1 MFSNFKDAFIRRPQF
16 TVKTPD
22 AVVEMIS
29 KGLPEGFRYVHDH
42 DGYCRL
48 ECDGVMNIVPE
59 KFGFPEITKPI
70 FEKKGKVTIQD
81 AMEYAYNSQTKIEL
95 LPDVDDCY
103 IINGQKIK
111 KSMLVTAPLK
121 GVEFYHGQLFISPPK
136 FPDPFPMKIS
146 GNGYSITLMVQ
157 RQPVN
162 SFTSIVIASIGETP
176 LSINYTIDSEKET
189 INFNVKTHPSSD
201 VSQVIAAKE
210 ILNAFID
217 GTATIEDL
225 PFEYSFDGQN
235 KKIPEETLR
244 FWHKLFDVEKSIN
257 VKFDATE
264 EIKIDDIKLIDAL
277 YRSLVEKKPYKK
289 YLTDL
294 KLSGVGSFDDLS
306 VSAEKTPIGK
316 EIMFEFTEEISVEL
330 LGASFS
336 LFSIASIFNCVVS
349 EIQLPQEGTSGDFFL
364 KLNPAENKR
373 MFSSTQYFLD
383 PQIVEEIRSN
393 EKHIDSFLYAEELEK
408 Y

>member
-22 AVVEMIS
+22 VVVEMIS
-29 KGLPEGFRYVHDH
+29 KGLPKGFRYVHDH

-59 KFGFPEITKPI
+59 KFGFPEIAKPI

-81 AMEYAYNSQTKIEL
+81 AMEYAYNSQTRIEL
-95 LPDVDDCY
+95 LPDADDCY
-103 IINGQKIK
+103 IINGQKIN

-121 GVEFYHGQLFISPPK
+121 GVDFYNGQLFISPPK

-146 GNGYSITLMVQ
+146 GNGYSMTLMVQ

-162 SFTSIVIASIGETP
+162 SFVSIIIASIGETP
-176 LSINYTIDSEKET
+176 LSINYAIDSEKET

-225 PFEYSFDGQN
+225 PFEYSFDGQD

-289 YLTDL
+289 YLTDM

-336 LFSIASIFNCVVS
+336 LFSIASIFDCVVS
-349 EIQLPQEGTSGDFFL
+349 EIQLPQEGASGEFFL

-383 PQIVEEIRSN
+383 PQIAEEIRSDQ
-393 EKHIDSFLYAEELEK
+393 KHIDSFLNAEELEK